1 MWSYNKVV
9 TRYDVPQD
17 RQRTRRRS
25 IGGKKVED
33 CSGTG
38 LWDDQRRTE
47 SFSSSEITLCYSP
60 LLVLRA
66 TLSRIV
72 LYTFARDRCNH
83 VSVARNLTEEKQ
95 RLMPLIIA
103 FPYINGRIR
112 PRDWTE
118 IWQSANVGSCYR
130 SIPT

>member
-1 MWSYNKVV
+1 MGKKWKIVV
-9 TRYDVPQD
+9 ERAYGTINDEPNRS
-17 RQRTRRRS
+17 RLRRS
-25 IGGKKVED
+25 
-33 CSGTG
+33 
-38 LWDDQRRTE
+38 R
-47 SFSSSEITLCYSP
+47 CYSP

-83 VSVARNLTEEKQ
+83 VSVAGNLTEEKQ